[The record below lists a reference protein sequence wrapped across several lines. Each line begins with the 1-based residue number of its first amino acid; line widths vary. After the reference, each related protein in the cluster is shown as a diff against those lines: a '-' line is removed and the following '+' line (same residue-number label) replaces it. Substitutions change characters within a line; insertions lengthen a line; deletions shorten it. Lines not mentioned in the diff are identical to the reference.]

1 MVQETVNKVEAL
13 DVLNR
18 LRRDIVKATCLSWDV
33 STDYFEPLALEVA
46 NGDFIKVRMMAEAD
60 AEQVGAKTDIVS
72 DILLHMAEV
81 IDEAKA
87 IFSASQGAC
96 DSKERG
102 GSGEMLSE
110 VFGNV
115 IKTRAAFLEAREK
128 LDTSRR
134 WPEHY
139 TNKSFDEASA
149 EHRLALAEAMAELS
163 SMLAD
168 LERHTV

>member
-13 DVLNR
+13 DVLNG
-18 LRRDIVKATCLSWDV
+18 LRRDVVKATCLSWDV
-33 STDYFEPLALEVA
+33 STDYFEPLALGVDS
-46 NGDFIKVRMMAEAD
+46 GDFIRVRMMAEAE
-60 AEQVGAKTDIVS
+60 AKQAGAKVEIVS
-72 DILLHMAEV
+72 DILLHMGEM
-81 IDEAKA
+81 IDDARAK
-87 IFSASQGAC
+87 FSASQGAC

-115 IKTRAAFLEAREK
+115 IKTKAAFLEAKQK

-134 WPEHY
+134 WPENY

-149 EHRLALAEAMAELS
+149 EYRLALAEAMAELS
-163 SMLAD
+163 SMLSD